1 MNKTKIIILLVGFL
15 DILGIGIFIPTLP
28 ELAKYYEVSAHSISY
43 AIVLYAFFSFLAS
56 PILGQL
62 SDKYGRKSVLI
73 LCVLGTFI
81 ANLIMSISDI
91 FIIFLVARMI
101 NGFTGGNI
109 SVLQSMLSDISTSKK
124 DRMSNLGLIGALFGL
139 GFIVGPILG
148 SLLLPFSIKAPF
160 WFMTG
165 LAFFEFFIVIIFLK
179 ETNSNKVNKKI
190 KLNPTSTLIKF
201 LKEPKVNLFLVSFF
215 MLILSFSMYQ
225 GMFPVYLNIKFGI
238 PGNVVGYIM
247 AGVGVMIAFNQSV
260 LLKRFWLKYFQLKN
274 LFLIINFSLFILFI
288 ILSLLNYFPAFISVF
303 YIMVLFSGVVN
314 PIYAG
319 EIVESTNEHDRG
331 EIMGVLASLQSIS
344 MFIGPSISGILIDK
358 NISIFIGGALIIFIN
373 LIFLNKLYKLLK

>member
-1 MNKTKIIILLVGFL
+1 MNKTKIIILLVWFL
-15 DILGIGIFIPTLP
+15 DILWIGIFIPTLP

-56 PILGQL
+56 PILWQL

-73 LCVLGTFI
+73 LCVLWTFI

-101 NGFTGGNI
+101 NWFTWWNI

-124 DRMSNLGLIGALFGL
+124 DRMSNLWLIWALFWL
-139 GFIVGPILG
+139 WFIVWPILW

-160 WFMTG
+160 WFMTW

-225 GMFPVYLNIKFGI
+225 WMFPVYLNIKFWI
-238 PGNVVGYIM
+238 PWNVVWYIM
-247 AGVGVMIAFNQSV
+247 AWVWVMIAFNQSV

-303 YIMVLFSGVVN
+303 YIMVLFSWVVN
-314 PIYAG
+314 PIYAW
-319 EIVESTNEHDRG
+319 EIVESTNEHDRW
-331 EIMGVLASLQSIS
+331 EIMWVLASLQSIS
-344 MFIGPSISGILIDK
+344 MFIWPSISWILIDK
-358 NISIFIGGALIIFIN
+358 NISIFIWWALIIFIN